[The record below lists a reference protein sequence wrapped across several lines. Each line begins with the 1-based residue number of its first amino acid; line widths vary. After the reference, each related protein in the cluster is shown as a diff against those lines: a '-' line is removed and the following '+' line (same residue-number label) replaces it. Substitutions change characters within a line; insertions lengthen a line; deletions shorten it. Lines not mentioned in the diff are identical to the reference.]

1 MMTLAQLQARFQHEV
16 LERDASFADA
26 VAQPPTGSATER
38 IAIYTNA
45 YRIRLREALASTF
58 PRLRSFLGETAFAE
72 IADAYIDARPSTFRS
87 LRWFGD
93 ALPTMLRTAL
103 PNQPWVAELGE
114 WEWALA
120 GAFDSADAAPITAA
134 ALSGLPAA
142 DWPGLRFVLHSSVR
156 CLRLRTNAVRVFKA
170 LSDEAEIPS
179 PRADAETFWLVW
191 RVGFET
197 RYRSMPQSEWH
208 ALHTLLEGGAF
219 EAMCTTLA
227 AYHDSHEPALH
238 AARLLRTWI
247 DEALVCKVVRAAERT
262 ER

>member
-1 MMTLAQLQARFQHEV
+1 MMTLAQLQSRFQHEV
-16 LERDASFADA
+16 LERDASLADA
-26 VAQPPTGSATER
+26 VAPPPTGSATER

-45 YRIRLREALASTF
+45 YRIRLREALASNF
-58 PRLRSFLGETAFAE
+58 PRLRSLLGESAFTE
-72 IADAYIDARPSTFRS
+72 IADAYIDAQPSKFRS

-93 ALPTMLRTAL
+93 TLPTMLRTAL

-120 GAFDSADAAPITAA
+120 GAFDSANGAPITAA

-142 DWPGLRFVLHSSVR
+142 EWPSLRFLLHPSTR
-156 CLRLRTNAVRVFKA
+156 CLRLRTNAVQVFKA
-170 LSDEAEIPS
+170 LSHEAEIPS
-179 PRADAETFWLVW
+179 PRAAKETFWLIW

-197 RYRSMPQSEWH
+197 RYRSTPQSEWH
-208 ALHTLLEGGAF
+208 ALQTLLEGGTF

-227 AYHDSHEPALH
+227 AHHDSHEPALH